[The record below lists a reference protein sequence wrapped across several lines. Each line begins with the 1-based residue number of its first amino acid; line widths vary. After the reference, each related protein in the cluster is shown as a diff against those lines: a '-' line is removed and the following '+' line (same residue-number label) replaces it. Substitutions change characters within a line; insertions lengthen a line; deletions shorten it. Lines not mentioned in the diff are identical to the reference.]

1 MFWDYKFPFSPKG
14 WKSLKSIPY
23 KSINYRE
30 MLVEL
35 EQNRR
40 SFETESSADMFG
52 ILINS
57 SGGTMLVAY

>member
-1 MFWDYKFPFSPKG
+1 MFPFSPKE
-14 WKSLKSIPY
+14 WKYLKLISY
-23 KSINYRE
+23 KNSINYKEITR
-30 MLVEL
+30 EL

-40 SFETESSADMFG
+40 SFETESSEDMFG